1 MEITLKVNAAHGRKS
16 PGRIEIRADEV
27 GLTPHAG
34 LAITGELARRT
45 GLLDM
50 LDGEIAANRRAAPV
64 KQRERGASPGEL
76 LTAIAEAQ
84 LAGAECFADLE
95 DLRVDEAGAPLRAV
109 PEVPASSTALQIA
122 KRFRRS
128 HLQAAE
134 RAAARAGA
142 KLDEAL
148 GREAGE
154 EVTVDLDASG
164 VEVFG
169 AAKQGAARNR
179 DGQLA
184 YSPYLATWAERGRA
198 LCSELH
204 PGNRQMLSGPESAR
218 IACRAID
225 LLPEGH
231 GPVSFRVDSG
241 FYRVELLRR
250 LRERGATFTASVPR
264 SSAMWAALE
273 RIPEPDWAHA
283 TEMAG
288 AEVAETTYSPKE
300 WKGEPLRLIIR
311 RVALRAADVSPHT
324 RSRRRRTLH
333 PEQLALLEAGED
345 AGRLYGYSFIL
356 TDREEDAA
364 WIEHHHRHRAQI
376 EERIREAKLGAALRN
391 LPSGDIN
398 ANRVWL
404 FCSLLAVNLG
414 AMVCDV
420 SPLASAS
427 KAAPKG
433 TPLRRAAKTL
443 RKLLFAVPARV
454 IRSGRRMVLR
464 LPAGFRHVDAFASTY
479 RAAWGLPPP

>member
-1 MEITLKVNAAHGRKS
+1 MEITLKVNAAHGRKA
-16 PGRIEIRADEV
+16 PGRIEIRADEE

-45 GLLDM
+45 GLVGL

-76 LTAIAEAQ
+76 LTAIAESQ
-84 LAGAECFADLE
+84 LAGAECFTDLE
-95 DLRVDEAGAPLRAV
+95 DIRADDAGAPLRAV
-109 PEVPASSTALQIA
+109 AEVPSSSTALQIA

-128 HLQAAE
+128 HLQGAE
-134 RAAARAGA
+134 RALARAGA
-142 KLDEAL
+142 KLDRAL

-154 EVTVDLDASG
+154 DVTVDLDASG

-184 YSPYLATWAERGRA
+184 YAPYLATWAERGRA
-198 LCSELH
+198 LCSELY
-204 PGNRQMLSGPESAR
+204 PGNRQMLSGAESAR

-225 LLPEGH
+225 LLPEVH
-231 GPVSFRVDSG
+231 GQVSFRVDSG

-250 LRERGATFTASVPR
+250 LRERGATFTVSVPR

-273 RIPEPDWAHA
+273 RVAESEWEPAA
-283 TEMAG
+283 EMAG
-288 AEVAETTYSPKE
+288 TEVAETTYSPKE

-356 TDREEDAA
+356 TDRDEDAA

-376 EERIREAKLGAALRN
+376 EERIREAKLGVALRN

-404 FCSLLAVNLG
+404 FCSLLALNLG

-420 SPLASAS
+420 SPLAGAS

-454 IRSGRRMVLR
+454 IRSARRTILR
-464 LPAGFRHVDAFASTY
+464 LPAGFRHVDAFAATY

>member
-1 MEITLKVNAAHGRKS
+1 MEITLKVNATHGRKA
-16 PGRIEIRADEV
+16 PGRIEIRADEE

-45 GLLDM
+45 GLVEL
-50 LDGEIAANRRAAPV
+50 LDGEIAANRYAAPV
-64 KQRERGASPGEL
+64 KQRQRGTSPGEL
-76 LTAIAEAQ
+76 LACIAEAQ

-95 DLRVDEAGAPLRAV
+95 DIRADDAGAPLRTVAGA
-109 PEVPASSTALQIA
+109 PSSSAALQIA

-128 HLQAAE
+128 HLQRAE

-142 KLDEAL
+142 KLDTAL

-179 DGQLA
+179 DGQLSYA
-184 YSPYLATWAERGRA
+184 PYLATWAERGRA
-198 LCSELH
+198 LCSELY

-218 IACRAID
+218 IARRAID

-241 FYRVELLRR
+241 FYRVELLRA
-250 LRERGATFTASVPR
+250 LRSRGATFTVSVPR
-264 SSAMWAALE
+264 SSAMWGALE
-273 RIPEPDWAHA
+273 RIEEGEWEPA

-288 AEVAETTYSPKE
+288 AEVAETTYSPGG
-300 WKGEPLRLIIR
+300 WKAEPLRLVVR

-324 RSRRRRTLH
+324 RSRRRRTIH
-333 PEQLALLEAGED
+333 PDQLALLEAGED
-345 AGRLYGYSFIL
+345 AGALYGYSFIL
-356 TDREEDAA
+356 TDRVEDAA

-404 FCSLLAVNLG
+404 FCSLLALNLG
-414 AMVCDV
+414 AMVCDI
-420 SPLASAS
+420 SPLAGAS
-427 KAAPKG
+427 GAAPVG
-433 TPLRRAAKTL
+433 APLRRAAKTL
-443 RKLLFAVPARV
+443 RRLLFAVPARV
-454 IRSGRRMVLR
+454 IRTGRRTILR
-464 LPAGFRHVDAFASTY
+464 LAAGFRHADAFAATY

>member
-1 MEITLKVNAAHGRKS
+1 MEITLKVNAAHGRKA
-16 PGRIEIRADEV
+16 PGRIEIRADEE

-45 GLLDM
+45 GLVGL

-76 LTAIAEAQ
+76 LTCIAEAQ

-95 DLRVDEAGAPLRAV
+95 DIRADDAGAPLRAV
-109 PEVPASSTALQIA
+109 VEVPASSSALQIA

-128 HLQAAE
+128 HLQRAE
-134 RAAARAGA
+134 RAVARAGA
-142 KLDEAL
+142 KLDQAL
-148 GREAGE
+148 GREADE

-179 DGQLA
+179 EGQLSYA
-184 YSPYLATWAERGRA
+184 PYLATWAERGRA

-218 IACRAID
+218 IAERAID

-231 GPVSFRVDSG
+231 GQVSFRVDSG
-241 FYRVELLRR
+241 FYRVDLLRR
-250 LRERGATFTASVPR
+250 LRERGATFTVSVPR

-273 RIPEPDWAHA
+273 RIAESDWEPA

-288 AEVAETTYSPKE
+288 AEVAETAYSPKE
-300 WKGEPLRLIIR
+300 WKGEPLRLIVR

-356 TDREEDAA
+356 TDRDEDVA

-376 EERIREAKLGAALRN
+376 EERIREAKLGVALRN

-420 SPLASAS
+420 SPLAGAS

-454 IRSGRRMVLR
+454 IRSGRRMILR
-464 LPAGFRHVDAFASTY
+464 LPAGFRHLDAFTATY

>member
-1 MEITLKVNAAHGRKS
+1 MEVTQRVNATHGKKA
-16 PGRIEIRADEV
+16 PGRIEIRADEK

-45 GLLDM
+45 AMVGM
-50 LDGEIAANRRAAPV
+50 LDGEIAANRRAAPI
-64 KQRERGASPGEL
+64 KRRERGASPGEL
-76 LTAIAEAQ
+76 LTCIAESQ

-95 DLRVDEAGAPLRAV
+95 DIRADDAGQPLRAV
-109 PEVPASSTALQIA
+109 ADVPSSSTALQIA

-134 RAAARAGA
+134 RAVARAGA

-148 GREAGE
+148 GREADE

-179 DGQLA
+179 DGQLSYA
-184 YSPYLATWAERGRA
+184 PYLATWAERGRA

-218 IACRAID
+218 IARRAID

-241 FYRVELLRR
+241 FYRVELLRA
-250 LRERGATFTASVPR
+250 LRERGATFTVSVPR
-264 SSAMWAALE
+264 SSAMWATLE
-273 RIPEPDWAHA
+273 RIGEAEWEPAR
-283 TEMAG
+283 EMKG
-288 AEVAETTYSPKE
+288 AEVAETTYSPQE
-300 WKGEPLRLIIR
+300 WRGEPLRLVVR

-356 TDREEDAA
+356 TDRTEDAIF
-364 WIEHHHRHRAQI
+364 IEHHHRHRAQI

-391 LPSGDIN
+391 LPSGDVN

-404 FCSLLAVNLG
+404 FCSLLALNLA
-414 AMVCDV
+414 AMVCDL
-420 SPLASAS
+420 SPWAGASGS
-427 KAAPKG
+427 APAG
-433 TPLRRAAKTL
+433 VPLRRAAKTL

-454 IRSGRRMVLR
+454 IRTGKRMILR
-464 LPAGFRHVDAFASTY
+464 LPAGFRHLDAFTATY